1 MSPNRAVSFADDFQ
15 ILCALITHLGAHEK
29 WQSRTPSEIAGSL
42 AMERSE
48 VERVLG
54 SYPCFFRESANRKNN
69 ERCFTVHLRY
79 ARRKISPTT
88 GSHESEP
95 MTPEEIG
102 MLVSTLTQ
110 MVGLEKEES
119 HFLRELRS
127 NNKRQTFTNLVALAV
142 AVIAA
147 ISALVVALL
156 KSSA

>member
-1 MSPNRAVSFADDFQ
+1 MSLNKSISFSEDFQ
-15 ILCALITHLGAHEK
+15 IICALITHLGAHER
-29 WQSRTPSEIAGSL
+29 WQSRTPSEIANSL

-54 SYPCFFRESANRKNN
+54 SYPCFFRESANRKNK

-79 ARRKISPTT
+79 ARRKKNPIS
-88 GSHESEP
+88 GAHESEP

-102 MLVSTLTQ
+102 ILINTLTQ

-119 HFLRELRS
+119 QFLRELRS
-127 NNKRQTFTNLVALAV
+127 NNKRQTITNLVALTV

-147 ISALVVALL
+147 ISALVAALL
-156 KSSA
+156 KQ